1 MQLRDRKKINYNL
14 DQIEG
19 NLYRDSEEE
28 SSELQNIIADKK

>member
-14 DQIEG
+14 DQIES